1 MYRAYEIFEVL
12 PDGST
17 VKSTV
22 VTGLEFA
29 KVALEDLS
37 KRTINEC
44 IAADEKTHQI
54 VAQLNL
60 PPSKRTIKRI
70 FQIAYDEEAAV
81 KRAELLRSLGY
92 IVISV
97 LDNEAAKVLLT
108 SIQNYDLFIVG
119 HAAPEKRRKEMVDW
133 LKVKCPNVKILAVNP
148 PHQQMADAD
157 YNAIQNGPESW
168 LPFVTEKLG
177 KSASVR

>member
-17 VKSTV
+17 VKRTV

-29 KVALEDLS
+29 KVALKDLS
-37 KRTINEC
+37 KHTTNEC
-44 IAADEKTHQI
+44 IAADEETHQI

-70 FQIAYDEEAAV
+70 FQIAYDKETAGQ
-81 KRAELLRSLGY
+81 RAELLRSLGY
-92 IVISV
+92 GVISA

-108 SIQNYDLFIVG
+108 SIKNYGLFIVG
-119 HAAPEKRRKEMVDW
+119 HAAPENAGKKW
-133 LKVKCPNVKILAVNP
+133 LI
-148 PHQQMADAD
+148 
-157 YNAIQNGPESW
+157 G
-168 LPFVTEKLG
+168 
-177 KSASVR
+177 